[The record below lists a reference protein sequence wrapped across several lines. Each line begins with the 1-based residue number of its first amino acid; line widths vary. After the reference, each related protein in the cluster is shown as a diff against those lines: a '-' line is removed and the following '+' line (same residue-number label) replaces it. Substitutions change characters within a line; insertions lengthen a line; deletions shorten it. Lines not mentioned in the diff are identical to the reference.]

1 MALLTEAA
9 VRANL
14 RNREGRRVFYQG
26 PEDRLT
32 PGARDF
38 LREND
43 IPILPAEIAKPQ
55 SYRTP
60 QGAEF
65 RDKPEHMTHLNAQIL
80 VPKDHPRIAFRG
92 QVDLL
97 EAELLL
103 AQRQAADEGYS
114 AIVKDLGD
122 ALEFARQAIRRDV
135 LEEPMPSMPLGG
147 MSENDLRIRSQNP
160 QKYYDQPHFM
170 PTHTQPRTLLSINR
184 ARAVAR
190 LAELACYKA
199 FQDREGL
206 CTRADLLQGFNRLS
220 SFLWILEIRLAS
232 GKEKPWNNP

>member
-1 MALLTEAA
+1 MALFTEAA

-14 RNREGRRVFYQG
+14 RNREGQRVFYLS

-38 LREND
+38 LRENR
-43 IPILPAEIAKPQ
+43 IPILPAEKAKPQ
-55 SYRTP
+55 GYRTL
-60 QGAEF
+60 QGAEL
-65 RDKPEHMTHLNAQIL
+65 REKPEHMTHLNAQVL
-80 VPKDHPRIAFRG
+80 VPKDHPRIVFRG

-103 AQRQAADEGYS
+103 AQRQAADEGYT
-114 AIVKDLGD
+114 AIQKDLGD
-122 ALEFARQAIRRDV
+122 ALEFTRQSIRRDV
-135 LEEPMPSMPLGG
+135 LEEPMPPFPLGG
-147 MSENDLRIRSQNP
+147 LSESELRARSQNP

-170 PTHTQPRTLLSINR
+170 PAHTQCRTLLQVNR

-190 LAELACYKA
+190 LAELACYRA

-206 CTRADLLQGFNRLS
+206 CTRPDLLQGYNRLS

-232 GKEKPWNNP
+232 GKETPWNKP